1 MELHIDLGA
10 ELQYLESQLLS
21 SVPQINKAVVRALRK
36 TTKWIETHSK
46 RELGIVLSIPQRVIS
61 NRFFHE
67 MQVKDGK
74 RSVNVWFGLNPIS
87 VSSLG
92 QLSQNVIGA
101 RAGKHQ
107 FVGSF
112 VADMKSGHK
121 GIFKRTYQEGGER
134 SKRDD
139 GQWTELPI
147 EEEHIEI
154 ESLAQPIVER
164 YYARAEVRFKQILA
178 QEIHYVLHVEG
189 K

>member
-1 MELHIDLGA
+1 MELHIDLGE
-10 ELQYLESQLLS
+10 ELKHLESQLLAS
-21 SVPQINKAVVRALRK
+21 IPQINKAVIRALRK

-74 RSVNVWFGLNPIS
+74 RLVNVWFGLNPIS

-92 QLSQNVIGA
+92 RLSQNVMGA

-112 VADMKSGHK
+112 VASMQSGHK
-121 GIFKRTYQEGGER
+121 GIFKRSYQDGGDR
-134 SKRDD
+134 SKRED

-147 EEEHIEI
+147 EEESFEI
-154 ESLAQPIVER
+154 EGLAQPIVER
-164 YYARAEVRFKQILA
+164 YYARAEARFKQILEH
-178 QEIHYVLHVEG
+178 EIHYVLHLEG

>member
-1 MELHIDLGA
+1 MELKIELGD
-10 ELQYLESQLLS
+10 ELSHLEAQLRA
-21 SVPQINKAVVRALRK
+21 SVPQINKAVIRALRK
-36 TTKWIETHSK
+36 TTKWLETHSK
-46 RELGIVLSIPQRVIS
+46 REIGIALSIPQRVIS

-74 RSVNVWFGLNPIS
+74 RSVNVWFGLNPVS

-92 QLSQNVIGA
+92 RLSQNTIGA
-101 RAGKHQ
+101 KAGKHQ

-112 VADMKSGHK
+112 VASMKSGHT
-121 GIFKRTYQEGGER
+121 GIFKRVYQGGGER

-147 EEEHIEI
+147 EEESFEI
-154 ESLAQPIVER
+154 ESLAQPIIER
-164 YYARAEVRFKQILA
+164 YFARAEVRFKEIL
-178 QEIHYVLHVEG
+178 EKEVHYVLHVEG

>member
-10 ELQYLESQLLS
+10 ELAHLESQLRAS
-21 SVPQINKAVVRALRK
+21 IPQINKAVVRALRK

-46 RELGIVLSIPQRVIS
+46 RELGVALSIPQRVIS

-67 MQVKDGK
+67 MQIKEGK
-74 RSVNVWFGLNPIS
+74 RSVNVWFGLNPVS

-92 QLSQNVIGA
+92 RLSQNTIGA

-112 VADMKSGHK
+112 VASMQSGHE
-121 GIFKRTYQEGGER
+121 GVFKRKYDDGGTR
-134 SKRDD
+134 SKRQD

-147 EEEHIEI
+147 QEENFEI
-154 ESLAQPIVER
+154 EEIALPIIER
-164 YYARAEVRFKQILA
+164 YYARAEVRFKQLLE
-178 QEIHYVLHVEG
+178 QEVHYVLHVEG